1 MDVIIVSKT
10 HMHTASCVGGVLA
23 NGRSVRLLDSNG
35 HNQGIDTPL
44 NIGDVW
50 IIEFEERAHR
60 RPPHIE
66 DVLVTSMSFKFAFS
80 SISKMVDHLKE
91 KSKIKIWEG
100 SPDILFDGKIQWTS
114 GGSGYISETGEMPDN
129 SIGFWIPDKDLTRKD
144 YEDKVKFTYAS
155 DKIELVAGFVSTKVR
170 RVWRTIPYVGFQTPV
185 DSIPAG
191 TLVRVSLA
199 RWWTPNEDEE
209 RCYLQLSGWYI

>member
-23 NGRSVRLLDSNG
+23 NGRSVRLLDANG
-35 HNQGIDTPL
+35 HNQSIETPL

-50 IIEFEERAHR
+50 TIEFEEKAHKR
-60 RPPHIE
+60 LPHIE
-66 DVLVTSMSFKFAFS
+66 DVIVTSMTFKFAFS

-114 GGSGYISETGEMPDN
+114 GGSGYISETGEIPES
-129 SIGFWIPDKDLTRKD
+129 SIGFWLPVKDLTRKD
-144 YEDKVKFTYAS
+144 YEDKVKFTYPS
-155 DKIELVAGFVSTKVR
+155 DKIEFVAKFASTQVR
-170 RVWRTIPYVGFQTPV
+170 RTSRIITYVGFQTPV
-185 DSIPAG
+185 DLIPAG

-199 RWWTPNEDEE
+199 RWWTPNENEE